1 MSDMGLTVKKLNIEE
16 VAILRK
22 TREST
27 VEVELALEA
36 GESKPN
42 TGYAFLDHMVETM
55 GRWGCFTIR
64 LQMEANRRLSH
75 MIAEDSGIALGSAL
89 RELSRKRIEELG
101 INCIG
106 FAYAALDEA
115 LSEAVVSIE
124 GRANAYIEA
133 ACEGGQAERV
143 EDSSKNDLKAFIE
156 GLAQGWSS
164 TIHVR
169 ILSGR
174 DPHHSWESAFRA
186 LGIAISNSLEEN
198 PSRKGEVAG
207 LKSYFGA

>member
-1 MSDMGLTVKKLNIEE
+1 MDLEE
-16 VAILRK
+16 VIVRRV

-27 VEVELALEA
+27 VEVDLALRM
-36 GESKPN
+36 GESKPC
-42 TGYAFLDHMVETM
+42 TGYVFLDHMIETM

-64 LQMEANRRLSH
+64 LDVEAGRRLSH

-89 RELSRKRIEELG
+89 KELSRKRIEDLG
-101 INCIG
+101 INCVG
-106 FAYAALDEA
+106 FAYAVLDEA
-115 LSEAVVSIE
+115 LSQAVVSIE
-124 GRANAYIEA
+124 GRANAFIDA
-133 ACEGGQAERV
+133 TCEGGRTERV
-143 EDSSKNDLKAFIE
+143 EDSSKEDLKAFIE

-169 ILSGR
+169 ILNGR

-186 LGIAISNSLEEN
+186 LGIAISNSLMEN
-198 PSRKGEVAG
+198 PSRKGEIAG